1 MSDDMPCIE
10 QTPGVVGGTVRIAGT
25 RIPVWALIQYHRLG
39 ASEAELSEAY
49 PTLQAEDLA
58 NAWTYYRAHRDEV
71 DQQIAEN
78 EAD

>member
-39 ASEAELSEAY
+39 ASEAELLEA
-49 PTLQAEDLA
+49 
-58 NAWTYYRAHRDEV
+58 
-71 DQQIAEN
+71 
-78 EAD
+78 